1 MKHKQLTFVL
11 AVLMSM
17 VASVASAY
25 DIQVDG
31 IYYNLT
37 GMTAT
42 VTYKE
47 KGIYNKNT
55 YSGDVVIPETFEYYG
70 ATYTVIAIG
79 ESAFFDCEK
88 ITSVSLPETIKSIG
102 TDAFFCCEGL
112 TSFVIPDNVSTLGKA
127 FMSCSNLESIVI
139 GKSVRSIPYE
149 CFVYCDNLK
158 KMTIK
163 SNALLNTGKYI
174 GYIGV
179 WPPEIVITEDVTS
192 IGANAFSGNGI
203 IKSVTLPET
212 ITSIGESAFQG
223 CSALSSFTIPSNV
236 TYIGASA
243 FKNCGNLKNVKIP
256 AGVTEINNSVF
267 SGCSSLEGE
276 IEIPDAVTSIGD
288 EAFYNC
294 AKVTSLKFGE
304 GLKEIGADAFTMCD
318 GITELIIPNNV
329 ETIGKEAFQGCSGLT
344 KLVLGRGI
352 KEIGQSILT
361 SITGDN
367 IGKHYINI
375 KDLYCY
381 AVNVPKINVAAD
393 HLTPY
398 IVNDGKEKGVTL
410 HVASASVSAY
420 KAKEPWSKFNIVAEV
435 IHVETIDLGWHE
447 LTLNVGGKKG
457 ISSSITPY
465 YADNRNIIWT
475 TSDEK
480 VVSVDEN
487 GNVTAVGQGEA
498 WVKATSE
505 DNPEAKDSCLVT
517 VVEPVTGVTISHTE
531 YALNGIGKA
540 VQLEAAVQPNDATN
554 KGVTWSSSNESVCTV
569 KDGLVTA
576 KGKGTAII
584 SVKTDDGGFTASC
597 TVTVTQAVTGITLN
611 YENYTLNNIGESV
624 QLTATVTPEDA
635 DNKAITW
642 ASLNENVCRVT
653 NGYVLAVGEG
663 TTIITATSAD
673 GEVSAKCTVTVK
685 VPKAVTGVT
694 LDKETLILH
703 TIGESAQ
710 LTANVLPEDAGN
722 KNVTWSTSNDAVC
735 MVSNTGKVV
744 ATGEGSA
751 VITVKTEDGS
761 FTASCNVRV
770 SISHPVTGITLN
782 QESITFDVI
791 GQSAQLVA
799 TVVPNEATEK
809 GVTWSSSNESVCMVS
824 STGFIVAVGNG
835 TADITATTID
845 GGFTATCKVK
855 VEDIT
860 PVGSVDAKTQGYKV
874 YDLQGRERNRLQKG
888 INIIRFSDGTT
899 KKVLVK

>member
-47 KGIYNKNT
+47 KGTSNKNA
-55 YSGDVVIPETFEYYG
+55 YSGDIVIPETFEYYG

-79 ESAFFDCEK
+79 ESAFWECK
-88 ITSVSLPETIKSIG
+88 NITSVSLPETIKSIG
-102 TDAFFCCEGL
+102 TNAFFCCEGL
-112 TSFVIPDNVSTLGKA
+112 TSFVIPDNVSTLGDA

-139 GKSVRSIPYE
+139 GKGIRSIPYD
-149 CFVYCDNLK
+149 CFLHCSSLK

-174 GYIGV
+174 GYFGA
-179 WPPEIVITEDVTS
+179 WPSEIVITEDVAS

-236 TYIGASA
+236 TFIGASA

-276 IEIPDAVTSIGD
+276 IKIPDAVTSIGD

-361 SITGDN
+361 TITGDN
-367 IGKHYINI
+367 IGNHYINI
-375 KDLYCY
+375 KDIYCY
-381 AVNVPKINVAAD
+381 AVNVPKTGSRIVDDGVA
-393 HLTPY
+393 
-398 IVNDGKEKGVTL
+398 NKVTL
-410 HVASASVSAY
+410 HVPSASVSAY
-420 KAKEPWSKFNIVAEV
+420 KAKEPWNKFNIVAEV

-447 LTLNVGGKKG
+447 LTLNVGGEKG
-457 ISSSITPY
+457 LSSSITPY

-480 VVSVDEN
+480 VVSVDDY

-531 YALNGIGKA
+531 YALNGIGKSI
-540 VQLEAAVQPNDATN
+540 QLEAAVQPNDATN

-584 SVKTDDGGFTASC
+584 TVKTVDGGFTASC

-611 YENYTLNNIGESV
+611 YEDYTLNDIGESV
-624 QLTATVTPEDA
+624 QLTVTVTREDV
-635 DNKAITW
+635 DNKNITW

-653 NGYVLAVGEG
+653 YGYVLAVGEG

-685 VPKAVTGVT
+685 VPKAVTGVM

-703 TIGESAQ
+703 VIGESVQ
-710 LTANVLPEDAGN
+710 LTASVLPEDAGN

-751 VITVKTEDGS
+751 VISVKTEDGG
-761 FTASCNVRV
+761 FTASCNVKV
-770 SISHPVTGITLN
+770 SFSHPVTGITLN

-860 PVGSVDAKTQGYKV
+860 PVNSVDAKAQGYKI
-874 YDLQGRERNRLQKG
+874 YDLQGRERKRLQRG
-888 INIIRFSDGTT
+888 VNIIRFSDGTT

>member
-31 IYYNLT
+31 FYYNLT

-47 KGIYNKNT
+47 KGTSNKNA
-55 YSGDVVIPETFEYYG
+55 YSGDIVIPETFEYYG

-79 ESAFFDCEK
+79 EDAFWDCK
-88 ITSVSLPETIKSIG
+88 NITSVSLPETIKSIG
-102 TDAFFCCEGL
+102 ADAFYGCEGL
-112 TSFVIPDNVSTLGKA
+112 TSFVIPDNVSTLGTA
-127 FMSCSNLESIVI
+127 FRFCSNLESIVI
-139 GKSVRSIPYE
+139 GKGVRSIPYD
-149 CFVYCDNLK
+149 CFRSCSSFK

-179 WPPEIVITEDVTS
+179 WPPEIVITEDVAS

-276 IEIPDAVTSIGD
+276 IEIPDEVTNIGEEAFKGCANVTS
-288 EAFYNC
+288 FKYRT
-294 AKVTSLKFGE
+294 K
-304 GLKEIGADAFTMCD
+304 LKEIGKSTFAGCT
-318 GITELIIPNNV
+318 GLTELIIPNQV
-329 ETIGKEAFQGCSGLT
+329 ETIGESAFSGCKGLL
-344 KLVLGRGI
+344 KVVLGRGV
-352 KEIGQSILT
+352 KEIGNGILYG
-361 SITGDN
+361 SD
-367 IGKHYINI
+367 NI
-375 KDLYCY
+375 KDIYCY
-381 AVNVPKINVAAD
+381 AVNVPK
-393 HLTPY
+393 TGY
-398 IVNDGKEKGVTL
+398 RIVYDGAENKVTL
-410 HVASASVSAY
+410 HVPSRSVSAY
-420 KAKEPWSKFNIVAEV
+420 KTTEPWSLFKIVSET
-435 IHVETIDLGWHE
+435 IHVETLKLGEHE

-480 VVSVDEN
+480 VVSVDDY

-554 KGVTWSSSNESVCTV
+554 KGVTWSSSNESVCMV
-569 KDGLVTA
+569 KDGSVTA

-624 QLTATVTPEDA
+624 QLTAIVTPEDA

-694 LDKETLILH
+694 LDKETLIMH
-703 TIGESAQ
+703 TIGESVQ

-751 VITVKTEDGS
+751 VITVKTEDGG

-860 PVGSVDAKTQGYKV
+860 PVSSIDAEAQGYKV
-874 YDLQGRERNRLQKG
+874 YDLQGRERKRLQRG
-888 INIIRFSDGTT
+888 VNIIRCLDGTT

>member
-1 MKHKQLTFVL
+1 
-11 AVLMSM
+11 
-17 VASVASAY
+17 
-25 DIQVDG
+25 
-31 IYYNLT
+31 
-37 GMTAT
+37 MTD
-42 VTYKE
+42 V
-47 KGIYNKNT
+47 N
-55 YSGDVVIPETFEYYG
+55 SG
-70 ATYTVIAIG
+70 
-79 ESAFFDCEK
+79 
-88 ITSVSLPETIKSIG
+88 
-102 TDAFFCCEGL
+102 
-112 TSFVIPDNVSTLGKA
+112 SFNY
-127 FMSCSNLESIVI
+127 CSNLETVII
-139 GKSVRSIPYE
+139 GKNVKTLYHSSAAGDNKDVFYS
-149 CFVYCDNLK
+149 CKNLK
-158 KMTIK
+158 RMTIK
-163 SNALLNTGKYI
+163 SNALLNTGEKLRPSHA
-174 GYIGV
+174 GF
-179 WPPEIVITEDVTS
+179 WAPEIVITEDVTS
-192 IGANAFSGNGI
+192 IGNNAFQGYSNI
-203 IKSVTLPET
+203 VNVSLPET
-212 ITSIGESAFQG
+212 ITSIGSSAFSG
-223 CSALSSFTIPSNV
+223 CKGLASINLSNSIT
-236 TYIGASA
+236 TIGASA
-243 FKNCGNLKNVKIP
+243 FRGCEKLTSINIPENL
-256 AGVTEINNSVF
+256 TEINDYVF
-267 SGCSSLEGE
+267 AGTSALT
-276 IEIPDAVTSIGD
+276 IDIVIPDNVTRIGDNAFGDIGSGPSCVTSGIKSVHIG
-288 EAFYNC
+288 
-294 AKVTSLKFGE
+294 KGV
-304 GLKEIGADAFTMCD
+304 KEIGASAFSGCHALS
-318 GITELIIPNNV
+318 EFVIPNNV
-329 ETIGKEAFQGCSGLT
+329 ESIGEKAFYGCKGLT
-344 KLVLGRGI
+344 NVSLGRGVR
-352 KEIGQSILT
+352 EIGNNILSNHSYYST
-361 SITGDN
+361 AGGDFTWEVP
-367 IGKHYINI
+367 I
-375 KDLYCY
+375 KDIYCY
-381 AVNVPKINVAAD
+381 AVNVPTIKTASVNT
-393 HLTPY
+393 TPL
-398 IVNDGKEKGVTL
+398 IVSSGKENKVTL
-410 HVASASVSAY
+410 HVPSASVSAY

-435 IHVETIDLGWHE
+435 VHVETIDMGEHE

-540 VQLEAAVQPNDATN
+540 IQLEAAVQPNDATN

-611 YENYTLNNIGESV
+611 YENYTLNNIGEGV
-624 QLTATVTPEDA
+624 QLTATVIPEDA

-703 TIGESAQ
+703 AIGESAQ

-782 QESITFDVI
+782 QESIIFDVI

-835 TADITATTID
+835 TADIIATTID

-860 PVGSVDAKTQGYKV
+860 PVGSIDAKAQGYKV
-874 YDLQGRERNRLQKG
+874 FDLQGRVRVRLQKG
-888 INIIRFSDGTT
+888 VNIIRVLDGTT